1 LYGIPIVRKVAMAK
15 LVLAKVTR
23 KGQMTI
29 PKELR
34 EALGLQAG
42 DYVALRPLMDGVLM
56 SKATISSRVKAE
68 EVVPH
73 LVAPHGT
80 TGATRGAAKDKDLND
95 AVEEIEEEIYR
106 ESTGG

>member
-1 LYGIPIVRKVAMAK
+1 MTK

-29 PKELR
+29 PRELR
-34 EALGLQAG
+34 EMLGLQAG

-56 SKATISSRVKAE
+56 SKASISSHIKAE

-73 LVAPHGT
+73 LVAPHDASAA
-80 TGATRGAAKDKDLND
+80 TGSATKDKDLNE
-95 AVEEIEEEIYR
+95 AVEEIEGEIYW

>member
-1 LYGIPIVRKVAMAK
+1 MTK
-15 LVLAKVTR
+15 LMLAKVTR

-29 PKELR
+29 PRDLR
-34 EALGLQAG
+34 EMLGLQAG

-56 SKATISSRVKAE
+56 SKASISSHVKAE

-73 LVAPHGT
+73 LVAPHGASAA
-80 TGATRGAAKDKDLND
+80 TGSAAKDKDMNE

>member
-1 LYGIPIVRKVAMAK
+1 MTK

-23 KGQMTI
+23 KGQITI

-34 EALGLQAG
+34 EALGLQTG
-42 DYVALRPLMDGVLM
+42 DYIALRPLMEGVLM
-56 SKATISSRVKAE
+56 SKASISSHLKAE
-68 EVVPH
+68 DVVPH
-73 LVAPHGT
+73 VVAHHGAPVSR
-80 TGATRGAAKDKDLND
+80 ATAKDKDLNE

>member
-1 LYGIPIVRKVAMAK
+1 MTK
-15 LVLAKVTR
+15 LLLAKVTR

-34 EALGLQAG
+34 ESLSLQAG
-42 DYVALRPLMDGVLM
+42 DYVALRPMLDGVLI
-56 SKATISSRVKAE
+56 SKATISAHPKTEDAS
-68 EVVPH
+68 PH
-73 LVAPHGT
+73 LLGPSDRRTPHA
-80 TGATRGAAKDKDLND
+80 GAKGGKDLNE

>member
-1 LYGIPIVRKVAMAK
+1 MTK

-29 PKELR
+29 PRELR
-34 EALGLQAG
+34 EALGLEPG

-56 SKATISSRVKAE
+56 SKATISSHVRAE
-68 EVVPH
+68 DT
-73 LVAPHGT
+73 APHVVASGGT
-80 TGATRGAAKDKDLND
+80 SSAARGVGKDQDLNA